1 MFNDVSMI
9 VILEDIYYIIVVV
22 YNVVFMFLD
31 LVCFDGV
38 IIDISDFYIKE
49 LFISNVW
56 VKGGLV
62 VVFGEYWMIFDD
74 WFRKRIYNII
84 SCRFN
89 VLF

>member
-9 VILEDIYYIIVVV
+9 VILEGIYYIIVVV

-49 LFISNVW
+49 LFISNV
-56 VKGGLV
+56 
-62 VVFGEYWMIFDD
+62 
-74 WFRKRIYNII
+74 
-84 SCRFN
+84 
-89 VLF
+89 